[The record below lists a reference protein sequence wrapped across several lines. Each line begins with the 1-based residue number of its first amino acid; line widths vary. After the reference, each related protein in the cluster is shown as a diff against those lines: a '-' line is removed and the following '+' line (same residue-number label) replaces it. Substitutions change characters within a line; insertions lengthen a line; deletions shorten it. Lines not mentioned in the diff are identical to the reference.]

1 MYILKSTNGH
11 SQPLAAKTRP
21 PSTQP
26 VADHNPSV
34 GPLAKPV
41 ADSGMV
47 AVPDR
52 CTKPQSQPTQPN
64 RVSSEILPVKI
75 SPLEWKKMENLQPV
89 NGGSIVGVFKIC
101 YVANTFLQLCVKIL
115 LYRY

>member
-1 MYILKSTNGH
+1 MPQPSAVTPGNVPKSTSGH

-21 PSTQP
+21 PSTQI

-41 ADSGMV
+41 ADSGTV

-64 RVSSEILPVKI
+64 RVSSEIALAKI
-75 SPLEWKKMENLQPV
+75 SPLEWKK
-89 NGGSIVGVFKIC
+89 NGESSTC
-101 YVANTFLQLCVKIL
+101 
-115 LYRY
+115 